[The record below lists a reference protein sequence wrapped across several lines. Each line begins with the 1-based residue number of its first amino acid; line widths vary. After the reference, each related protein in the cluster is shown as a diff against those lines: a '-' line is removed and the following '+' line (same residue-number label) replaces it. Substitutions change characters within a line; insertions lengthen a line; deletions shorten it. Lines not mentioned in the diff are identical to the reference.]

1 MNDEDFGEERANL
14 HQRIDALERQVENM
28 TVRLS
33 DGGLNALSLRVAH
46 LVEDQFAQHHPGGR
60 TQRLAKI
67 QIIIREALRE
77 IATGE
82 KRWDAWQP
90 GRLGSA
96 PDKVCP

>member
-1 MNDEDFGEERANL
+1 MRDEDFGEERANL
-14 HQRIDALERQVENM
+14 HKRIGALETQVEKM

-33 DGGLNALSLRVAH
+33 DGGLNVLSLRVAH

-67 QIIIREALRE
+67 QVIIREALRE

-82 KRWDAWQP
+82 KQWDAWQP
-90 GRLGSA
+90 GSFGPA